1 MTTNN
6 KNQLIFKYV
15 ALAAKNKRENNSLT
29 PTEEMK
35 KIMTVLNLTHS
46 QIIIAAAKLT
56 KK

>member
-56 KK
+56 K